1 MEEIK
6 PKTSINIT
14 GLNRL
19 ASPGKKKKNC
29 ETRLLK
35 TQDIL
40 YLKEMHLKHQDKV
53 FSKFL
58 T

>member
-14 GLNRL
+14 NLNRL
-19 ASPGKKKKNC
+19 TSPGKKNN
-29 ETRLLK
+29 RLLK
-35 TQDIL
+35 TQDIF
-40 YLKEMHLKHQDKV
+40 YLKEMLLKHQDTV

>member
-14 GLNRL
+14 NLNRL
-19 ASPGKKKKNC
+19 TSPGKKNNNC

-35 TQDIL
+35 TQDIF
-40 YLKEMHLKHQDKV
+40 YLKEMLLKHKDTV

>member
-14 GLNRL
+14 SLNRL
-19 ASPGKKKKNC
+19 TSPGKKKNY